1 MSTKQL
7 HTPDRA
13 ALSESWV
20 MASTASL
27 KPKEDPTKTPNAR
40 HESSK
45 ATTKTADPASES
57 LTSSSSSSW
66 TISGPELIMPSICET
81 PNIEGSWVEYVRSPK
96 QQGSESMR
104 KRRKVSTQKSAKHRE
119 QDRTSAKAGDA
130 DAGSSAETT
139 TKQAVPVVK
148 SKSIFSGHTALAR
161 KAINA
166 VLIAIILHLL
176 VLPEVVYQAKD
187 LCHLPSIKTLYPN
200 SCITLPTTYPPRSA
214 YHPSA
219 ITPEETLATS
229 QRQLEFI
236 FDTALETLTPLS
248 AILKQS
254 ESMLGDLESQLK
266 STFPDARNAL
276 DLEFT
281 GSNQAVQTA
290 VWEFDSLRADL
301 RSAIDSLLA
310 SRPATEIGGT
320 AALDSRLAIQ
330 MRRREEYLGRLR
342 SQIRSK
348 ADSLNTR
355 FTTLDDHLE
364 AVDGIV
370 AREERRNPTFPKYRS
385 SEDSSSDRLYSVL
398 DSLPLGP
405 FGAYFFRGRSSG
417 DADANAVTG
426 TESSSSAVASTT
438 STEPTHTP
446 RPAATLAL
454 LRVAATHH
462 RPVAD
467 SVLRLSQQLKDLR
480 RVTGAG
486 STW

>member
-1 MSTKQL
+1 MSTEQ
-7 HTPDRA
+7 PRVPGRP
-13 ALSESWV
+13 ALGESWV
-20 MASTASL
+20 IASTASL
-27 KPKEDPTKTPNAR
+27 KKKEDPTKTPDTR

-45 ATTKTADPASES
+45 STTKTADPSSES
-57 LTSSSSSSW
+57 LASSSSSSW
-66 TISGPELIMPSICET
+66 TISGPDLIMPSICET
-81 PNIEGSWVEYVRSPK
+81 PSLEGSWVEYVRSPK
-96 QQGSESMR
+96 QPGSESMK
-104 KRRKVSTQKSAKHRE
+104 KRRKVSIPSGAKQRE
-119 QDRTSAKAGDA
+119 QDRIGAKTGDA

-139 TKQAVPVVK
+139 KTARLVVK
-148 SKSIFSGHTALAR
+148 SQSIFGGHTALVR
-161 KAINA
+161 KAINS

-187 LCHLPSIKTLYPN
+187 LCHISSIKTLYPN
-200 SCITLPTTYPPRSA
+200 SCIALPTTYPPRSA
-214 YHPSA
+214 FHPSV
-219 ITPEETLATS
+219 IPPEEILANS
-229 QRQLEFI
+229 QRQLESI

-254 ESMLGDLESQLK
+254 ESMLADLESQLK

-281 GSNQAVQTA
+281 GSNQAVQAA

-301 RSAIDSLLA
+301 RSAIESLLA
-310 SRPATEIGGT
+310 SRPATEITGT
-320 AALDSRLAIQ
+320 AALDTRLAIQ
-330 MRRREEYLGRLR
+330 LRRREEYLDRLR
-342 SQIRSK
+342 SQILSK

-370 AREERRNPTFPKYRS
+370 AREERRAPTFHKYGS
-385 SEDSSSDRLYSVL
+385 SSDDSSSDRLYSVL

-405 FGAYFFRGRSSG
+405 FGAYLFRARSTG
-417 DADANAVTG
+417 DADSNPVAL
-426 TESSSSAVASTT
+426 TESSSSAVASTA
-438 STEPTHTP
+438 STEPTPMP

-467 SVLRLSQQLKDLR
+467 SVLRLSRQLRDVQR
-480 RVTGAG
+480 ASGG
-486 STW
+486 PTW